1 MAVLDNV
8 KNVLKNAGVG
18 SGIGALAGAGLG
30 GYLGYEYLNPDDIN
44 LNDIDISPE
53 DLAKWNSL
61 TPEEQQAVLAASGS
75 LLGAGVGGTVGA
87 GMGAFY
93 GLGKLNRNSKNNKKS
108 ENGADAETIKE
119 STMYLNEN
127 AIISIA
133 QIIEEASKK
142 SNIEIKHPGAFTKW
156 CKQQGFEGVTCE
168 CIKKG
173 LASNNPH
180 VRKMANFARNFGHPE
195 CK

>member
-1 MAVLDNV
+1 MINKNDV
-8 KNVLKNAGVG
+8 KTILKNTGIG
-18 SGIGALAGAGLG
+18 SGLGALAGAGLG
-30 GYLGYEYLNPDDIN
+30 GYLGYEYLNPN
-44 LNDIDISPE
+44 EIDFNNMNIDPE
-53 DLAKWNSL
+53 ELEKWNSL
-61 TPEEQQAVLAASGS
+61 TPEQQHAILAASSGIYGAGIGGI
-75 LLGAGVGGTVGA
+75 LGASLGA
-87 GMGAFY
+87 SY
-93 GLGKLNRNSKNNKKS
+93 GIGKLNNKTKKTDNIIDT
-108 ENGADAETIKE
+108 EIIKE

-173 LASNNPH
+173 LASDNPH

>member
-1 MAVLDNV
+1 MID
-8 KNVLKNAGVG
+8 KNNIKTILKNTGIG
-18 SGIGALAGAGLG
+18 SGIGALAGVGLG
-30 GYLGYEYLNPDDIN
+30 GYLGYEYLNPNELDFNNMDVN
-44 LNDIDISPE
+44 PE
-53 DLAKWNSL
+53 ELEKWNNL
-61 TPEEQQAVLAASGS
+61 TPEQQHAILTASSGIYGGAVGG
-75 LLGAGVGGTVGA
+75 LLGAGLGA
-87 GMGAFY
+87 SY
-93 GLGKLNRNSKNNKKS
+93 GIGKLNNKNKKS
-108 ENGADAETIKE
+108 IANKDIIDAEIIKE
-119 STMYLNEN
+119 SISYLNEN

-173 LASNNPH
+173 LASDNPH